1 MNPVRLI
8 SLLTTL
14 LLGVPVLTTASA
26 QELSPKTISPELFQ
40 EVGTYGGAYRQSLTV
55 APATFSSYGG
65 IDGASYTVLLNV
77 FDALVGEGPNFELQP
92 SLAESWEILEE
103 ENAVIFHLRPG
114 VSWHDGEPF
123 TADDVIFTFENLVM
137 NPNVRRNGVS
147 LFTLGGKPV
156 RWTKVDDL
164 TVRADL
170 PVPYGAFL
178 RVLTNILI
186 MPEHKLA
193 DKVETLNPDLEPG
206 AFNNA
211 WSTGTPLSEIVGTG
225 PFILDS
231 YTPDQ
236 RVVLRRN
243 ESSWLVDAEGN
254 TLPYVDTLEYL
265 IVPNT
270 EVQTAQ
276 FLAGQIDALALSGA
290 QFPDLKEQEL
300 AGADFT
306 VLRGQT
312 LYGSPPHWSFNWD
325 AKNPEL
331 REVFRNETFRHAMAY
346 VLDRERIIEDVYN
359 TLATPSGVGVAPVDQ
374 TFYNPAIEETF
385 VSQDLEQAAAMLDEL
400 GYVDND
406 GDGVRELPS
415 GAPFEFNITT
425 YVDSPTFTPIATI
438 LQNDLERIGVRVN
451 LDLLDDNLVFERA
464 LAGSF
469 ESMVFAY
476 GDQPD
481 PQLRKDLWQP
491 GRDLYYWRLS
501 LIGDD
506 AAKTPKM
513 AEMAPWER
521 EVFEVFEQGQ
531 TTLDQAERA
540 ELYGRW
546 QMLFAEHLP
555 VIFIAKE
562 DQLAAVRNRVGN
574 AFVAENGSISRSNF
588 TVFIRQ

>member
-1 MNPVRLI
+1 MKLAH
-8 SLLTTL
+8 SLLL
-14 LLGVPVLTTASA
+14 FFVLVFAAA
-26 QELSPKTISPELFQ
+26 QELSPKTMSPEMFQ
-40 EVGTYGGAYRQSLTV
+40 EIGTYGGTYRQSLTV

-65 IDGASYTVLLNV
+65 IDGASYTILLNV
-77 FDALVGEGPNFELQP
+77 FDALVGEGPDYELQP
-92 SLAESWEILEE
+92 SLAESWDILEE
-103 ENAVIFHLRPG
+103 ENAVIFNLRPG
-114 VSWHDGEPF
+114 VQWHDGEPF
-123 TADDVIFTFENLVM
+123 TADDVIFTFDNLVM

-147 LFTLGGKPV
+147 LFTLGGQPV
-156 RWTKVDDL
+156 TWTKIDDL

-193 DKVETLNPDLEPG
+193 DKVETLNPELEPG

-225 PFILDS
+225 PFILDA

-243 ESSWLVDAEGN
+243 ENSWIVDAEGN
-254 TLPYVDTLEYL
+254 TLPYVDRLEYL

-270 EVQTAQ
+270 EVQAAQ
-276 FLAGQIDALALSGA
+276 FLSGNLDVLALSGS
-290 QFPDLKEQEL
+290 QFPDFKEQEL

-306 VLRGQT
+306 VLRGPT

-325 AKNPEL
+325 AENPEL
-331 REVFRNETFRHAMAY
+331 REAFRNEDFRHAMAY

-359 TLATPSGVGVAPVDQ
+359 TLATPSGVGVAPVDE
-374 TFYNPAIEETF
+374 TFYNPEIESTF
-385 VSQDLEQAAAMLDEL
+385 VSQDLEQAAAMLDDL
-400 GYVDND
+400 GYLDSD

-415 GAPFEFNITT
+415 GEPFTFNLTT

-438 LQNDLERIGVRVN
+438 LQNDLQQVGIRVN

-491 GRDLYYWRLS
+491 GRDLYYWHLS
-501 LIGDD
+501 LVGDD
-506 AAKTPKM
+506 EAKTPRREAM
-513 AEMAPWER
+513 TDWER
-521 EVFEVFEQGQ
+521 QVFDDFERGEA
-531 TTLDQAERA
+531 TLDQAERVRF
-540 ELYGRW
+540 YNDW
-546 QMLFAEHLP
+546 QMQFAEHLP

-562 DQLAAVRNRVGN
+562 DQLAAVRNTLGN
-574 AFVAENGSISRSNF
+574 AFVRENGSISRSNF
-588 TVFIRQ
+588 AVFIRQ

>member
-1 MNPVRLI
+1 MKPIRLTLM
-8 SLLTTL
+8 LLVGAL
-14 LLGVPVLTTASA
+14 ATAPA
-26 QELSPKTISPELFQ
+26 QELSPKTVSPDLFQ
-40 EVGTYGGAYRQSLTV
+40 EIGTYGGTYRQSLTV

-65 IDGASYTVLLNV
+65 IDGASYTILLNV
-77 FDALVGEGPNFELQP
+77 FDALIGEGPNYELQP
-92 SLAESWEILEE
+92 SLAESWDILEE
-103 ENAVIFHLRPG
+103 ENAVVFHLRPG
-114 VSWHDGEPF
+114 VQWHDGEPF
-123 TADDVIFTFENLVM
+123 TADDVIFTFDNLVM

-156 RWTKVDDL
+156 TWTKLDEL

-193 DKVETLNPDLEPG
+193 DKVATLNPDLNPG
-206 AFNNA
+206 DFNNA

-225 PFILDS
+225 PFVLDA

-243 ESSWLVDAEGN
+243 ESSWIVDAEGN
-254 TLPYVDTLEYL
+254 KLPYVDRLEYL

-270 EVQTAQ
+270 EVQAAQ
-276 FLAGQIDALALSGA
+276 FLSGSIDTLALSGS
-290 QFPDLKEQEL
+290 QFPDFKEQEL

-306 VLRGQT
+306 VLRGAA

-325 AKNPEL
+325 AKDPEL
-331 REVFRNETFRHAMAY
+331 REAFRNEDFRHAMAY

-374 TFYNPAIEETF
+374 TFYNPEIETTF
-385 VSQDLEQAAAMLDEL
+385 VAQDLEQAAAMLDEL
-400 GYVDND
+400 GYADSN
-406 GDGVRELPS
+406 GDGMRELPS
-415 GAPFEFNITT
+415 GKPLEFNITT

-438 LQNDLERIGVRVN
+438 LQNDLAQIGIRVN
-451 LDLLDDNLVFERA
+451 LDLIDDNLVFERA

-491 GRDLYYWRLS
+491 GRDLYYWHLS
-501 LIGDD
+501 LVGDD
-506 AAKTPKM
+506 EAKTPKRDLM
-513 AEMAPWER
+513 TDWER
-521 EVFEVFEQGQ
+521 EVFDAFEQGEA
-531 TTLDQAERA
+531 TLDQDERVQF
-540 ELYGRW
+540 YNDW

-562 DQLAAVRNRVGN
+562 DQLAAVRTRVGN
-574 AFVAENGSISRSNF
+574 AFVRENGSISRSNF
-588 TVFIRQ
+588 AVFIQD

>member
-1 MNPVRLI
+1 MNPIRTFPFLI
-8 SLLTTL
+8 TL
-14 LLGVPVLTTASA
+14 LLSMTTAVNA
-26 QELSPKTISPELFQ
+26 QELRPKTVSPELFQ
-40 EVGTYGGAYRQSLTV
+40 ETGSYGGSYRQSLTV

-65 IDGASYTVLLNV
+65 IDGASYTILLNV

-92 SLAESWEILEE
+92 SLAESWDILAD

-114 VSWHDGEPF
+114 VQWHDGEPF

-147 LFTLGGKPV
+147 LFTLGDKPV
-156 RWTKVDDL
+156 TWTKIDDL
-164 TVRADL
+164 SVRADL

-193 DKVETLNPDLEPG
+193 DEVATLNPDLEPG

-211 WSTGTPLSEIVGTG
+211 WSTGTPLTEIVGTG

-243 ESSWLVDAEGN
+243 ENSWLVDAEGN

-276 FLAGQIDALALSGA
+276 FLAGQIDTLAISGS

-325 AKNPEL
+325 VKDPEL
-331 REVFRNETFRHAMAY
+331 RKVFRNETFRHAVAY
-346 VLDRERIIEDVYN
+346 VLDRDRIIEDVYN
-359 TLATPSGVGVAPVDQ
+359 TLATPSGVGVAPVDK
-374 TFYNPAIEETF
+374 TFYNPATQKTF
-385 VSQDLEQAAAMLDEL
+385 VSQDLEQAAAMLGEL
-400 GYVDND
+400 GYTDSD
-406 GDGVRELPS
+406 GDGIRELPS
-415 GAPFEFNITT
+415 GEPFAFNLTT

-438 LQNDLERIGVRVN
+438 LRSDLEKVGIRAN
-451 LDLLDDNLVFERA
+451 LDLIQDNLVFERA

-491 GRDLYYWRLS
+491 GRDLYYWHLS
-501 LIGDD
+501 LVGDD
-506 AAKTPKM
+506 EAKTPKLG
-513 AEMAPWER
+513 EMTDWER
-521 EVFEVFEQGQ
+521 EVFDIFEQAE
-531 TTLDQAERA
+531 TTLDQNERV
-540 ELYGRW
+540 ELYSQW

-574 AFVAENGSISRSNF
+574 AFVRESGNISRSNF
-588 TVFIRQ
+588 TVFIRK